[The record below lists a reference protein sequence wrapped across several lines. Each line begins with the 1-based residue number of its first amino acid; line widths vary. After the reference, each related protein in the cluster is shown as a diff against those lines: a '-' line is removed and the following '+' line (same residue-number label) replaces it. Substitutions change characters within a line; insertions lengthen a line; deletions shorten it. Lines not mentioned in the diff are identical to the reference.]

1 MTEEIVSYG
10 VLSLIPAILAV
21 VLAFWTK
28 NVIISLMASLF
39 VGCLITAGWNPWNAM
54 QVMFSDHLFV
64 DMTGSSNAQTII
76 MMSFVG
82 GFVALIEATGG
93 AKAFAAAIAN
103 KVRRRSTAQTTA
115 WLGGLAIFFSDS
127 GNSLIL
133 GPIFRSIFD
142 RLRISRAKLAYILD
156 STSSPVCILVP
167 ITGWGVYI
175 MGIIATE
182 FENLGIQTSD
192 ASAFVQAIPYQFY
205 ALLALV
211 LVPLIALSKRDFGP
225 MAKFETYVLENGP
238 TAAELE
244 ADKSIVQ
251 SENANKA
258 TAWEMIIPL
267 LVMFVTIFVM
277 FIGWGFPGQNIPGS
291 KIRIALTSGYMLAT
305 IVLAIMVIVKK
316 IMTFTEVVDTWV
328 SGIKKMA
335 GILAIIIAAWG
346 VGSVCTALGT
356 SQFVVDCTIGFL
368 SPALVPAL
376 LFIIGAVISFA
387 TGTSWGTM
395 AILLPLGINMA
406 YGFGVSEAITIAA
419 VLSGSLF
426 GDHCAPISD
435 TTVMSSMAGGCN
447 HIDHVRT
454 QIPYALLAAV
464 ASFIAYLIVGV
475 TQMAAGIALPVALA
489 ILVVLFLLATR
500 LFGKKIA

>member
-1 MTEEIVSYG
+1 M
-10 VLSLIPAILAV
+10 
-21 VLAFWTK
+21 
-28 NVIISLMASLF
+28 
-39 VGCLITAGWNPWNAM
+39 
-54 QVMFSDHLFV
+54 
-64 DMTGSSNAQTII
+64 
-76 MMSFVG
+76 
-82 GFVALIEATGG
+82 
-93 AKAFAAAIAN
+93 
-103 KVRRRSTAQTTA
+103 
-115 WLGGLAIFFSDS
+115 
-127 GNSLIL
+127 
-133 GPIFRSIFD
+133 
-142 RLRISRAKLAYILD
+142 
-156 STSSPVCILVP
+156 CILVP

-205 ALLALV
+205 AILALV

-435 TTVMSSMAGGCN
+435 TTVLSSTGASCN
-447 HIDHVRT
+447 HVVHVMT
-454 QIPYALLAAV
+454 QLPYGITVGISAFLGFLFGGLTGQYILSIVVTAV
-464 ASFIAYLIVGV
+464 
-475 TQMAAGIALPVALA
+475 
-489 ILVVLFLLATR
+489 ILVVVLFALTQLTKLR
-500 LFGKKIA
+500 YPEKVH

>member
-1 MTEEIVSYG
+1 
-10 VLSLIPAILAV
+10 
-21 VLAFWTK
+21 
-28 NVIISLMASLF
+28 
-39 VGCLITAGWNPWNAM
+39 
-54 QVMFSDHLFV
+54 
-64 DMTGSSNAQTII
+64 
-76 MMSFVG
+76 
-82 GFVALIEATGG
+82 
-93 AKAFAAAIAN
+93 
-103 KVRRRSTAQTTA
+103 
-115 WLGGLAIFFSDS
+115 
-127 GNSLIL
+127 
-133 GPIFRSIFD
+133 
-142 RLRISRAKLAYILD
+142 
-156 STSSPVCILVP
+156 
-167 ITGWGVYI
+167 
-175 MGIIATE
+175 
-182 FENLGIQTSD
+182 
-192 ASAFVQAIPYQFY
+192 
-205 ALLALV
+205 
-211 LVPLIALSKRDFGP
+211 
-225 MAKFETYVLENGP
+225 
-238 TAAELE
+238 
-244 ADKSIVQ
+244 
-251 SENANKA
+251 
-258 TAWEMIIPL
+258 MIIPL

-346 VGSVCTALGT
+346 VGSVCTALG
-356 SQFVVDCTIGFL
+356 
-368 SPALVPAL
+368 
-376 LFIIGAVISFA
+376 
-387 TGTSWGTM
+387 
-395 AILLPLGINMA
+395 

>member
-1 MTEEIVSYG
+1 MG
-10 VLSLIPAILAV
+10 D
-21 VLAFWTK
+21 
-28 NVIISLMASLF
+28 
-39 VGCLITAGWNPWNAM
+39 
-54 QVMFSDHLFV
+54 DH
-64 DMTGSSNAQTII
+64 
-76 MMSFVG
+76 
-82 GFVALIEATGG
+82 
-93 AKAFAAAIAN
+93 
-103 KVRRRSTAQTTA
+103 
-115 WLGGLAIFFSDS
+115 
-127 GNSLIL
+127 
-133 GPIFRSIFD
+133 
-142 RLRISRAKLAYILD
+142 
-156 STSSPVCILVP
+156 
-167 ITGWGVYI
+167 
-175 MGIIATE
+175 
-182 FENLGIQTSD
+182 
-192 ASAFVQAIPYQFY
+192 
-205 ALLALV
+205 
-211 LVPLIALSKRDFGP
+211 
-225 MAKFETYVLENGP
+225 
-238 TAAELE
+238 
-244 ADKSIVQ
+244 
-251 SENANKA
+251 
-258 TAWEMIIPL
+258 PL

-316 IMTFTEVVDTWV
+316 IMTSTEVVDTWV

-387 TGTSWGTM
+387 TGTRRGAPWLS
-395 AILLPLGINMA
+395 LRRCGINIA

-464 ASFIAYLIVGV
+464 ASFIASSHRGCDPDGGGASPCTGGVGV
-475 TQMAAGIALPVALA
+475 PGGASRSCWKLRPGCSARELRKRGG
-489 ILVVLFLLATR
+489 ATVR
-500 LFGKKIA
+500 E

>member
-39 VGCLITAGWNPWNAM
+39 VGCLITAGWNPWNAI

-103 KVRRRSTAQTTA
+103 KVHRRSTAQTTA
-115 WLGGLAIFFSDS
+115 WLG
-127 GNSLIL
+127 
-133 GPIFRSIFD
+133 PIFRPIFD

-167 ITGWGVYI
+167 ITGWGVYV

-225 MAKFETYVLENGP
+225 MAKFEAYVLENGP
-238 TAAELE
+238 TTAELE

-251 SENANKA
+251 SENASKA

-267 LVMFVTIFVM
+267 LVMFVTIFAM

-489 ILVVLFLLATR
+489 ILVALFLLATR

>member
-1 MTEEIVSYG
+1 M
-10 VLSLIPAILAV
+10 
-21 VLAFWTK
+21 
-28 NVIISLMASLF
+28 
-39 VGCLITAGWNPWNAM
+39 
-54 QVMFSDHLFV
+54 
-64 DMTGSSNAQTII
+64 
-76 MMSFVG
+76 
-82 GFVALIEATGG
+82 
-93 AKAFAAAIAN
+93 
-103 KVRRRSTAQTTA
+103 
-115 WLGGLAIFFSDS
+115 
-127 GNSLIL
+127 
-133 GPIFRSIFD
+133 
-142 RLRISRAKLAYILD
+142 
-156 STSSPVCILVP
+156 CILVP

-205 ALLALV
+205 AILALV

-225 MAKFETYVLENGP
+225 MAKFETYALENGP

-267 LVMFVTIFVM
+267 LVMFITIFVM

-435 TTVMSSMAGGCN
+435 TTVLSSTGASCN
-447 HIDHVRT
+447 HVVHVMT
-454 QIPYALLAAV
+454 QLPYGITVGISAFLGFLFGGLTGQYILSIVVTAV
-464 ASFIAYLIVGV
+464 
-475 TQMAAGIALPVALA
+475 
-489 ILVVLFLLATR
+489 ILVVVLFALTQLTKLR
-500 LFGKKIA
+500 YPEKVH

>member
-103 KVRRRSTAQTTA
+103 KVHRRSTAQTTA
-115 WLGGLAIFFSDS
+115 WLGG
-127 GNSLIL
+127 
-133 GPIFRSIFD
+133 
-142 RLRISRAKLAYILD
+142 
-156 STSSPVCILVP
+156 
-167 ITGWGVYI
+167 
-175 MGIIATE
+175 
-182 FENLGIQTSD
+182 
-192 ASAFVQAIPYQFY
+192 
-205 ALLALV
+205 
-211 LVPLIALSKRDFGP
+211 
-225 MAKFETYVLENGP
+225 
-238 TAAELE
+238 
-244 ADKSIVQ
+244 
-251 SENANKA
+251 
-258 TAWEMIIPL
+258 
-267 LVMFVTIFVM
+267 
-277 FIGWGFPGQNIPGS
+277 
-291 KIRIALTSGYMLAT
+291 
-305 IVLAIMVIVKK
+305 
-316 IMTFTEVVDTWV
+316 
-328 SGIKKMA
+328 
-335 GILAIIIAAWG
+335 LAIIIAAWG

-489 ILVVLFLLATR
+489 ILVVLFLLAAR

>member
-1 MTEEIVSYG
+1 
-10 VLSLIPAILAV
+10 
-21 VLAFWTK
+21 
-28 NVIISLMASLF
+28 
-39 VGCLITAGWNPWNAM
+39 
-54 QVMFSDHLFV
+54 
-64 DMTGSSNAQTII
+64 
-76 MMSFVG
+76 
-82 GFVALIEATGG
+82 
-93 AKAFAAAIAN
+93 
-103 KVRRRSTAQTTA
+103 
-115 WLGGLAIFFSDS
+115 
-127 GNSLIL
+127 
-133 GPIFRSIFD
+133 
-142 RLRISRAKLAYILD
+142 
-156 STSSPVCILVP
+156 
-167 ITGWGVYI
+167 
-175 MGIIATE
+175 
-182 FENLGIQTSD
+182 
-192 ASAFVQAIPYQFY
+192 
-205 ALLALV
+205 
-211 LVPLIALSKRDFGP
+211 
-225 MAKFETYVLENGP
+225 
-238 TAAELE
+238 
-244 ADKSIVQ
+244 
-251 SENANKA
+251 
-258 TAWEMIIPL
+258 
-267 LVMFVTIFVM
+267 
-277 FIGWGFPGQNIPGS
+277 
-291 KIRIALTSGYMLAT
+291 MLAT

-489 ILVVLFLLATR
+489 ILVVLFLLATK
-500 LFGKKIA
+500 LFGKKIV

>member
-103 KVRRRSTAQTTA
+103 KVHRRSTAQTTA

-133 GPIFRSIFD
+133 GPIFRPIFD
-142 RLRISRAKLAYILD
+142 RLRISSAKLAYILD

-211 LVPLIALSKRDFGP
+211 LGYPKNMDGTVGPRAEKAAAFAETLRQAAGLPVTLWDERRTTVDAHNILFNNGKNAKKRKKVVDAVAASL
-225 MAKFETYVLENGP
+225 MLEGYL
-238 TAAELE
+238 TRKRLE
-244 ADKSIVQ
+244 AQ
-251 SENANKA
+251 RHE
-258 TAWEMIIPL
+258 
-267 LVMFVTIFVM
+267 
-277 FIGWGFPGQNIPGS
+277 
-291 KIRIALTSGYMLAT
+291 
-305 IVLAIMVIVKK
+305 
-316 IMTFTEVVDTWV
+316 
-328 SGIKKMA
+328 
-335 GILAIIIAAWG
+335 
-346 VGSVCTALGT
+346 
-356 SQFVVDCTIGFL
+356 
-368 SPALVPAL
+368 
-376 LFIIGAVISFA
+376 
-387 TGTSWGTM
+387 
-395 AILLPLGINMA
+395 
-406 YGFGVSEAITIAA
+406 
-419 VLSGSLF
+419 
-426 GDHCAPISD
+426 
-435 TTVMSSMAGGCN
+435 
-447 HIDHVRT
+447 
-454 QIPYALLAAV
+454 
-464 ASFIAYLIVGV
+464 
-475 TQMAAGIALPVALA
+475 
-489 ILVVLFLLATR
+489 
-500 LFGKKIA
+500 

>member
-1 MTEEIVSYG
+1 
-10 VLSLIPAILAV
+10 
-21 VLAFWTK
+21 
-28 NVIISLMASLF
+28 
-39 VGCLITAGWNPWNAM
+39 
-54 QVMFSDHLFV
+54 
-64 DMTGSSNAQTII
+64 
-76 MMSFVG
+76 
-82 GFVALIEATGG
+82 
-93 AKAFAAAIAN
+93 
-103 KVRRRSTAQTTA
+103 
-115 WLGGLAIFFSDS
+115 
-127 GNSLIL
+127 
-133 GPIFRSIFD
+133 
-142 RLRISRAKLAYILD
+142 
-156 STSSPVCILVP
+156 
-167 ITGWGVYI
+167 
-175 MGIIATE
+175 
-182 FENLGIQTSD
+182 
-192 ASAFVQAIPYQFY
+192 
-205 ALLALV
+205 
-211 LVPLIALSKRDFGP
+211 
-225 MAKFETYVLENGP
+225 MAKFEAYVLENGP
-238 TAAELE
+238 TTAELE

-251 SENANKA
+251 SENASKA

-267 LVMFVTIFVM
+267 LVMFVTIFAM

-489 ILVVLFLLATR
+489 ILVALFLLATR

>member
-1 MTEEIVSYG
+1 M
-10 VLSLIPAILAV
+10 
-21 VLAFWTK
+21 
-28 NVIISLMASLF
+28 
-39 VGCLITAGWNPWNAM
+39 
-54 QVMFSDHLFV
+54 
-64 DMTGSSNAQTII
+64 
-76 MMSFVG
+76 
-82 GFVALIEATGG
+82 
-93 AKAFAAAIAN
+93 
-103 KVRRRSTAQTTA
+103 
-115 WLGGLAIFFSDS
+115 
-127 GNSLIL
+127 
-133 GPIFRSIFD
+133 
-142 RLRISRAKLAYILD
+142 
-156 STSSPVCILVP
+156 CILVP

-225 MAKFETYVLENGP
+225 MAKFEAYVLENGP
-238 TAAELE
+238 TTAELE

-251 SENANKA
+251 SENASKA

-475 TQMAAGIALPVALA
+475 TQMAAGIALRWRWRFWRCCSCWLPGCSARKLRKEVEHL
-489 ILVVLFLLATR
+489 
-500 LFGKKIA
+500 

>member
-1 MTEEIVSYG
+1 MFVNTFWSLVPPIV
-10 VLSLIPAILAV
+10 AIGLA
-21 VLAFWTK
+21 LLTK
-28 NVIISLMASLF
+28 ETYSSLF
-39 VGCLITAGWNPWNAM
+39 IGIVVGALLATD
-54 QVMFSDHLFV
+54 FSPIGALD
-64 DMTGSSNAQTII
+64 TII
-76 MMSFVG
+76 NDGLTAAIADNAGIFLFLVILGVM
-82 GFVALIEATGG
+82 VALVNATGG
-93 AKAFAAAIAN
+93 SAAFGRWAASHIHSKAGALLATFA
-103 KVRRRSTAQTTA
+103 
-115 WLGGLAIFFSDS
+115 LGVLIFIDDYFNCLTVGAVMRPVTESHK
-127 GNSLIL
+127 
-133 GPIFRSIFD
+133 
-142 RLRISRAKLAYILD
+142 ISRAKLAYILD

>member
-1 MTEEIVSYG
+1 MDFFENI
-10 VLSLIPAILAV
+10 
-21 VLAFWTK
+21 
-28 NVIISLMASLF
+28 
-39 VGCLITAGWNPWNAM
+39 
-54 QVMFSDHLFV
+54 D
-64 DMTGSSNAQTII
+64 
-76 MMSFVG
+76 
-82 GFVALIEATGG
+82 ALLWRL
-93 AKAFAAAIAN
+93 AAI
-103 KVRRRSTAQTTA
+103 
-115 WLGGLAIFFSDS
+115 
-127 GNSLIL
+127 
-133 GPIFRSIFD
+133 
-142 RLRISRAKLAYILD
+142 
-156 STSSPVCILVP
+156 
-167 ITGWGVYI
+167 
-175 MGIIATE
+175 
-182 FENLGIQTSD
+182 
-192 ASAFVQAIPYQFY
+192 
-205 ALLALV
+205 LALV

-225 MAKFETYVLENGP
+225 MAKFETYALENGP

-267 LVMFVTIFVM
+267 LVMFITIFVM

-464 ASFIAYLIVGV
+464 SSFIAYLIVGV